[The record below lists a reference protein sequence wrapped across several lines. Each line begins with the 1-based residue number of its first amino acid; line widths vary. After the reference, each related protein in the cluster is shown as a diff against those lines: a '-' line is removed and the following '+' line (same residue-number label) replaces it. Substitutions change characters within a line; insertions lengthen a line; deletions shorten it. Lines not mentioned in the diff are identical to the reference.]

1 MKPIFEYH
9 LTIDG
14 MMCGMCEAHVYNIVL
29 KNFPQVKKVKSSA
42 RKNLTKIIS
51 NVPLDLNELKSKID
65 ETGYIVKNIE
75 TIK

>member
-9 LTIDG
+9 LSIDG
-14 MMCGMCEAHVYNIVL
+14 MMCGMCEAHVNNIIL

-42 RKNLTKIIS
+42 RKNLTKVIS
-51 NVPLDLNELKSKID
+51 IVPLDLNELKKKVD
-65 ETGYIVKNIE
+65 ETGYILKKIE